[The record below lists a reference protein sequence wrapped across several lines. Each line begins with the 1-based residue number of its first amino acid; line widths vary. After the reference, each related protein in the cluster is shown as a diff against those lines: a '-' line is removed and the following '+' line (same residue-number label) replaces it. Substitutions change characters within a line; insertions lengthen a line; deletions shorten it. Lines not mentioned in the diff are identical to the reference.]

1 MRAWRELINCRSQVI
16 AKRTRAKNTARAL
29 LRSAGVV
36 PPKHPGLWTKKG
48 LAWLRQ
54 LKLPTASQELRRD
67 LLIEEI
73 DTLIR
78 QVRRIEQHLNKQAQ
92 QAPAVVRLRSIP
104 GVGIRTAE
112 AVAAFLDDPH
122 RFRDA
127 KAVGSYFG
135 LVPCQDQSGDRNRLG
150 HITRE
155 GAPVVRQLVAEAAWR
170 RTTSLVEPTTAKRS
184 WRERNWPATVQPAA
198 AVSTA
203 SGCSSSAT
211 RGSGT
216 TTPIGWRCEAAR
228 RGDRPGAT
236 ASSAIL
242 A

>member
-1 MRAWRELINCRSQVI
+1 VRAWRELINCRSQVI

-112 AVAAFLDDPH
+112 AVAPSRHRAVLQPGGGTGFPPSVNFIDDEIFGKMQKDGVVPTVLAGDEEFL
-122 RFRDA
+122 
-127 KAVGSYFG
+127 
-135 LVPCQDQSGDRNRLG
+135 
-150 HITRE
+150 
-155 GAPVVRQLVAEAAWR
+155 R
-170 RTTSLVEPTTAKRS
+170 RVTLDLTGRIPD
-184 WRERNWPATVQPAA
+184 PATVQSFLAD
-198 AVSTA
+198 S
-203 SGCSSSAT
+203 SGRRNAGRRRSARTSRGPSAAT
-211 RGSGT
+211 RS
-216 TTPIGWRCEAAR
+216 AR
-228 RGDRPGAT
+228 RSPWWRPPIT
-236 ASSAIL
+236 WSA
-242 A
+242 